1 MSFEESSSPSSTFDV
16 ESADANV
23 VSIDVANLTP
33 SLLPGVA
40 VVGERLP
47 RIPRTIIVSSTIHS
61 PAVRIV
67 VIIVVV
73 VVAIRVVTIAPLASC
88 GG

>member
-33 SLLPGVA
+33 SLLPVLL
-40 VVGERLP
+40 EMRE
-47 RIPRTIIVSSTIHS
+47 I
-61 PAVRIV
+61 
-67 VIIVVV
+67 
-73 VVAIRVVTIAPLASC
+73 
-88 GG
+88 